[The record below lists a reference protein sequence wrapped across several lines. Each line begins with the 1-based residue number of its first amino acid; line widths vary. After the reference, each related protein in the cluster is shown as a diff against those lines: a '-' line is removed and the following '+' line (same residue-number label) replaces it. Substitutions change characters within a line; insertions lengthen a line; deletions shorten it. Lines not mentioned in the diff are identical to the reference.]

1 MRRAAIF
8 AALPRLGEKEN
19 QVRYLVPFGGQSV
32 RSCAVQIKLQ
42 HGKQAAFFVA
52 RQARWAHERGDEEE
66 IALWDTVR
74 EYLGQNLSR
83 Q

>member
-1 MRRAAIF
+1 M
-8 AALPRLGEKEN
+8 
-19 QVRYLVPFGGQSV
+19 PFGGQSV
-32 RSCAVQIKLQ
+32 RSGAAQIKLQ

-52 RQARWAHERGDEEE
+52 RQDRWAHESGDEEE
-66 IALWDTVR
+66 TALWDAVS